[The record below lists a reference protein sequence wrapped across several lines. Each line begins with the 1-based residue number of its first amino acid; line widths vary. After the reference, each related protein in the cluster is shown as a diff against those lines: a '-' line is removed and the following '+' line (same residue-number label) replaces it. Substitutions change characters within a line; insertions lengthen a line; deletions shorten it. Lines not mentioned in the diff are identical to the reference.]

1 MTRQVRKAF
10 VLGAGLG
17 TRLRP
22 LTNLLPKPLLPIF
35 GKPLITFAFDHL
47 LEVGIEQVLVNT
59 HHLPDK
65 YAADFPKTSYRGA
78 SLQFVHEPV
87 LLGTGGGLKNLEHR
101 IGQEPLIVYSGDIL
115 TDLPIERLIEE
126 HFLKRNDVTLALR
139 TTEFSKAI
147 HWNSDTGRVLDIKG
161 ALGSGI
167 EGELDFA
174 NISIWNP
181 TVFSRIPARTEISL
195 VPILIE
201 WMKSGGKIGGVALE
215 QGGWFNIGSRKDYI
229 GAHKIIAAGRWS
241 PTYMNARTWP
251 LIADSTARLS
261 PGSRIAGGSYVGAGS
276 RVEEQVLLEDSIL
289 FPGSFVAPGTTLN
302 SCIVAGLKVGPGR
315 FLETVF
321 V

>member
-17 TRLRP
+17 TRMRP

-47 LEVGIEQVLVNT
+47 LQIGVEQILVNT

-65 YAADFPKTSYRGA
+65 YAAHFFDSQYRGV
-78 SLQFVHEPV
+78 SLQFAHEPV
-87 LLGTGGGLKNLEHR
+87 LLGTGGGLKNLER
-101 IGQEPLIVYSGDIL
+101 RVGDEPLIVYSGDIL
-115 TDLPIERLIEE
+115 TDVAVERLIEE
-126 HFLKRNDVTLALR
+126 HFSKRNDVTLALR
-139 TTEFSKAI
+139 TTDFSKVI

-161 ALGSGI
+161 VLGSGI

-181 TVFSRIPARTEISL
+181 TVFSRIPAGTEISF
-195 VPILIE
+195 VPILIQ

-229 GAHKIIAAGRWS
+229 GAHRIIAEGQWS
-241 PTYMNARTWP
+241 PKYMSARSWP
-251 LIADSTARLS
+251 QIADPTARIS
-261 PGSRIAGGSYVGAGS
+261 PNSRIAGGSYVGAGS
-276 RVEEQVLLEDSIL
+276 RVEEQVLVEDSIL
-289 FPGSFVAPGTTLN
+289 FPGSFIASGTTLK
-302 SCIVAGLKVGPGR
+302 SCVVAGLEVGPGH

-321 V
+321 L